1 MTSGPLLI
9 RTSLVALALLT
20 ACGSAAVPPSST
32 TSPAGS
38 PPASQAASAAV
49 SSSASPAVKPVASS
63 AAPSAIAGTAA
74 SAGLQPIVEAAKKE
88 GELNFQ
94 WNAGLV
100 MSPNSGDA
108 WAAALNQM
116 YGTNLKITYTP
127 GPPIPQMAAKTSD
140 EVKSNRP
147 TGTDVLI
154 TDPFPLLSLTSE
166 GIVGANDW
174 SWAPSLQEQSLI
186 APGNY
191 GVEFVSLLSGI
202 TYSTNKIKDPPKSM
216 ADLLKPEYKGRIATT
231 AAAIHFIELAAAEVW
246 GEQKTVDYVTN
257 YAKQVAGFINCAEL
271 SRVASGEFDL
281 FAIDCGSTVSDA
293 FKARGA
299 PLAQAVPSDAPVYT
313 PLYMTIPKTSAH
325 PNAAKLWINF
335 VLSQPGQQLLYKE
348 TFGDDATLPGS
359 KMAEVIDKVRQS
371 GGKPIKADMQFY
383 QRNDAQKM
391 QQTANRLIDILHSS
405 QK

>member
-1 MTSGPLLI
+1 
-9 RTSLVALALLT
+9 V
-20 ACGSAAVPPSST
+20 
-32 TSPAGS
+32 
-38 PPASQAASAAV
+38 
-49 SSSASPAVKPVASS
+49 S
-63 AAPSAIAGTAA
+63 AAPVGSASSGAKPAASSRAPSAGAAAAAGT
-74 SAGLQPIVEAAKKE
+74 GLQPIVEAAKKE
-88 GELNFQ
+88 GELNFS
-94 WNAGLV
+94 WNNGLV
-100 MSPNSGDA
+100 MSASSGDV

-127 GPPIPQMAAKTSD
+127 GPPIPQMAAKTSE
-140 EVKSNRP
+140 EVRSNRP
-147 TGTDVLI
+147 SGTDVLI
-154 TDPFPLLSLTSE
+154 TDPFPFLTLTADGILS
-166 GIVGANDW
+166 ANDW
-174 SWAPSLQEQSLI
+174 SWAPSLQEKSLV

-202 TYSTNKIKDPPKSM
+202 TYNANKIKDPPKSM
-216 ADLLKPEYKGRIATT
+216 ADLLKPEYKGRIGTT

-257 YAKQVAGFINCAEL
+257 YAKQIAGFMNCAEL
-271 SRVASGEFDL
+271 LRVASGEFDL
-281 FAIDCGSTVSDA
+281 FAIDCGSTVADA

-335 VLSQPGQQLLYKE
+335 MLSQPGQQLLYKE

-359 KMAEVIDKVRQS
+359 KTAELISKVQQS
-371 GGKPIKADMQFY
+371 GGKPIKADVQFF

-391 QQTANRLIDILHSS
+391 LQTGNRLIDILRTS